1 MFCSSMHVG
10 AWWDTGHK
18 MVCNQAYELLTP
30 IAAKGVDA
38 MIEEHGSLGRACL
51 WADFIKGERK
61 DTRSWHYLNLPDD
74 EQNTFNAI
82 CPQNGCIIDAFYKQ
96 LAILQ
101 NNNKSL
107 QERQEALWFVGHF
120 VGDIH
125 QPMHV
130 GYPHDLGGNRHRLEF
145 SHGAKTNMHK
155 MWDGQ
160 IIEHMELRMGPEA
173 FQNKVQEK
181 ISIFLTQKH
190 SSQIEVWAQESR
202 DLAMDETVGYRGNTL
217 EVVTDEYME
226 GHFEIVQERLALGAI
241 RLSQILNNVFK

>member
-1 MFCSSMHVG
+1 
-10 AWWDTGHK
+10 
-18 MVCNQAYELLTP
+18 MV
-30 IAAKGVDA
+30 K
-38 MIEEHGSLGRACL
+38 
-51 WADFIKGERK
+51 
-61 DTRSWHYLNLPDD
+61 
-74 EQNTFNAI
+74 
-82 CPQNGCIIDAFYKQ
+82 
-96 LAILQ
+96 
-101 NNNKSL
+101 
-107 QERQEALWFVGHF
+107 
-120 VGDIH
+120 
-125 QPMHV
+125 
-130 GYPHDLGGNRHRLEF
+130 
-145 SHGAKTNMHK
+145 
-155 MWDGQ
+155 

>member
-1 MFCSSMHVG
+1 MHVG

-18 MVCNQAYELLTP
+18 TVCNQAYELLTP
-30 IAAKGVDA
+30 IAAKEVDS

-82 CPQNGCIIDAFYKQ
+82 CPENGCIIDAFYKQ

-101 NNNKSL
+101 NNKKSL
-107 QERQEALWFVGHF
+107 QERQQALWFVGHF

-125 QPMHV
+125 QPMHA

-155 MWDGQ
+155 IWDGQ
-160 IIEHMELRMGPEA
+160 IIEHMELSIGPKA

-202 DLAMDETVGYRGNTL
+202 DLAMHETVGYRGNTL

-226 GHFEIVQERLALGAI
+226 GHFETVQERLALGAV